1 MIRFGTKNTNVVNFS
16 TPLYSDDLIWE
27 YFPDIK
33 LDSLVISS
41 ATPGLDLGTMLQ
53 LSRRPPNWRLATPRF
68 AD

>member
-1 MIRFGTKNTNVVNFS
+1 MIRFGPKNTNVANLS

-41 ATPGLDLGTMLQ
+41 ATPGLDPK